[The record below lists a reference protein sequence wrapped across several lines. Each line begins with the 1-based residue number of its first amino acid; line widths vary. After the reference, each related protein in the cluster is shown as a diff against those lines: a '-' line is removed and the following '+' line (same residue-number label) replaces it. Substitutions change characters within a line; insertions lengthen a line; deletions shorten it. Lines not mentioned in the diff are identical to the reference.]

1 MRKIQSQGGN
11 ETHFEKRS
19 DDSVQL
25 NVKEDSTMLSC
36 FTLPIVG
43 TTDNQK
49 HSMDLQTLSL
59 SNWVSNP
66 VFVRG

>member
-19 DDSVQL
+19 EDSVQL
-25 NVKEDSTMLSC
+25 NVKEDSTMLSF

-43 TTDNQK
+43 ATDNQK
-49 HSMDLQTLSL
+49 HMDLHTLPL
-59 SNWVSNP
+59 SDWESNP
-66 VFVRG
+66 V